1 MRAPASWARFAV
13 RALLGT
19 IGVLAV
25 AGLWEGYK
33 AVGPDAGVVVH
44 GVVILP
50 RTTDMAMPHVW
61 DMLDKFS
68 EPVNIFAGDET
79 VGSAVT
85 TACLFSL
92 RLAATG

>member
-19 IGVLAV
+19 VGVLGV

-44 GVVILP
+44 GAVILP

-68 EPVNIFAGDET
+68 QPVNLFSGPET
-79 VGSAVT
+79 VGSAVFS
-85 TACLFSL
+85 ACLFSL
-92 RLAATG
+92 RLAAAG